1 MISHDEIIT
10 ALKTLKMVCVE
21 QKAGCPN
28 CPLRTKEDPNECVLQ
43 RRNPP
48 WNWKIKGCEI
58 WRAFEE

>member
-10 ALKTLKMVCVE
+10 ALKTIKLVCEE

-28 CPLRTKEDPNECVLQ
+28 CPLRTKEDPNKCVLQ
-43 RRNPP
+43 RRVPP
-48 WNWKIKGCEI
+48 CDWKIKGSEV